1 MDGDGKAGDKDS
13 PRRSWYVQLSESSD
27 RLSYS
32 HRGLLMLWIISK
44 PFYFSILKWLL
55 FAIIIPLSS
64 AIFHSM
70 WFAIEKLLVKSLSM
84 CALFRGQVLNPPP
97 LTHRGCFKLSV
108 IIKFQSQY
116 SIGKQIQS
124 TFAPSIIYL
133 HSNSSPGIVYITH
146 CCHRISERRSICYVD
161 VCVCVMFLVFIWLRF
176 SSTVYNWTVEEVTDW
191 LERHVELGQYVT
203 TFKLAKIDGTML
215 PR

>member
-1 MDGDGKAGDKDS
+1 
-13 PRRSWYVQLSESSD
+13 
-27 RLSYS
+27 
-32 HRGLLMLWIISK
+32 MLWITCI

-84 CALFRGQVLNPPP
+84 CALFRGQVINTHTPPHTH
-97 LTHRGCFKLSV
+97 THRGCFKLSV

-133 HSNSSPGIVYITH
+133 HSNSSPGIVCITH
-146 CCHRISERRSICYVD
+146 CCHRISERGSICYVD
-161 VCVCVMFLVFIWLRF
+161 VGVCVRFLVFIWLCF
-176 SSTVYNWTVEEVTDW
+176 SLTVYNWTVEEVTNW